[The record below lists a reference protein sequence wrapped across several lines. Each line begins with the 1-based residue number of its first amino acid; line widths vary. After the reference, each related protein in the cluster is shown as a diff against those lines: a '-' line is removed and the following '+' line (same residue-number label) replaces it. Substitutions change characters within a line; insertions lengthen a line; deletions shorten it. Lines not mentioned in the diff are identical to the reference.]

1 MLNLSI
7 ASFNAPRR
15 ALGSGALLLA
25 TSGWGAMF
33 IVSPPVLRQ
42 VDPVWFTLIRYT
54 LSALAFLLLLLPR
67 GAAAWQPLR
76 RHAPALAARGLAG
89 FGAFS
94 LFMLLGL
101 AHSVPA
107 HGAVIMAT
115 VPMNTQLL
123 RWLLDG
129 QRPSARSLG
138 ATLLGLAGVAMVA
151 GLLLPGGPAAHSTLL
166 GDGFTLLGSLG
177 WIVYTRGAARFA
189 ELDVVTYTG
198 LTAIASWPVLL
209 LATLLASVLGWSP
222 VPTLAGLQRSAAPLL
237 YVGLV
242 SSALCVLAFNHG
254 TRLLGPVTATAFMNM
269 VPVSAL
275 LMGMALGHQPAAHEW
290 TGLAMVVIALL
301 LHSAAARPTTTANP
315 TPAAAGAAGYRRAP
329 STNPCNAPT

>member
-1 MLNLSI
+1 MTLSL
-7 ASFNAPRR
+7 ASFTAPRR

-33 IVSPPVLRQ
+33 IVSPPVLRH
-42 VDPVWFTLIRYT
+42 VDPLWFTLIRYT
-54 LSALAFLLLLLPR
+54 LSALVFAVLLLLR
-67 GAAAWQPLR
+67 GRSAWQPLR
-76 RHAPALAARGLAG
+76 THAPALALRGLAG
-89 FGAFS
+89 FGVFS

-129 QRPSARSLG
+129 QRPSARAFG
-138 ATLLGLAGVAMVA
+138 TALLALAGVAMVS
-151 GLLLPGGPAAHSTLL
+151 GLLLAPAGGDRAGTVL
-166 GDGFTLLGSLG
+166 GDGLTLVGSLG

-189 ELDVVTYTG
+189 QLDVLSYTG
-198 LTAIASWPVLL
+198 LTAIASWPLL
-209 LATLLASVLGWSP
+209 VLATLGASALGWSHR
-222 VPTLAGLQRSAAPLL
+222 PTPEGLLQSAPALA

-242 SSALCVLAFNHG
+242 SSALCVLAFNQG
-254 TRLLGPVTATAFMNM
+254 VRLLGTVSATAFMNM

-275 LMGMALGHQPAAHEW
+275 LMGMALGHRPATHEW
-290 TGLAMVVIALL
+290 LGLAMVVGALL
-301 LHSAAARPTTTANP
+301 VHSAPART
-315 TPAAAGAAGYRRAP
+315 AGYRRSIATTPCRVP
-329 STNPCNAPT
+329 S

>member
-1 MLNLSI
+1 MNLSL
-7 ASFNAPRR
+7 ASFPAPRR

-42 VDPVWFTLIRYT
+42 VDPVWFTLVRYT
-54 LSALAFLLLLLPR
+54 LSALVFVLLLLPR
-67 GAAAWQPLR
+67 GAAAWRPLR
-76 RHAPALAARGLAG
+76 QHAPALAARGLAG

-94 LFMLLGL
+94 LLMLLGL
-101 AHSVPA
+101 THSVPA

-123 RWLLDG
+123 RWLLDR
-129 QRPSARSLG
+129 QRPDVRSL
-138 ATLLGLAGVAMVA
+138 AAALLALAGVAMVA
-151 GLLLPGGPAAHSTLL
+151 GLLLPGGSAAGRSTLL

-189 ELDVVTYTG
+189 ALDVVTYTG

-209 LATLLASVLGWSP
+209 LATVLASALGWSQP
-222 VPTLAGLQRSAAPLL
+222 PTLAGLQASAGGLL

-242 SSALCVLAFNHG
+242 SSALCVLAFNQG
-254 TRLLGPVTATAFMNM
+254 ARVLGPVTATAFMNM

-275 LMGMALGHQPAAHEW
+275 LMSMALGHQPAAHEW
-290 TGLAMVVIALL
+290 LGLAMVIVALL
-301 LHSAAARPTTTANP
+301 LHSAAARRAAGGNP
-315 TPAAAGAAGYRRAP
+315 TPAAAGAPGYRRSPA
-329 STNPCNAPT
+329 TTPCNAPT